1 MPASG
6 KHLSCSF
13 CGTGQQQVEKLIAV
27 PPHLYI
33 CDGCVGH
40 AHAVLTGRGQTVST
54 PIATIQPVGD
64 DAGTQQCG
72 FCGKQRHQVAGMAS
86 AGDTRIIC
94 DECLD
99 LCDRILSEEP
109 PLPQRSRFSRTGK
122 H

>member
-40 AHAVLTGRGQTVST
+40 AHAVLAGQGHPVST

-86 AGDTRIIC
+86 AGGTRTIC

-109 PLPQRSRFSRTGK
+109 PLPRSRFSRTGK